1 MILRDGP
8 IVRKSMSFSI
18 SIIKYCDFLNDRR
31 KFIISNQLLKSGTS
45 IGANVFEAQY
55 AESRLDFI
63 HKMKIALKEAN
74 ETLYWLIL
82 CEKMED
88 LIIQKETLDEL
99 NEIMAILS
107 KIIITSKK
115 RLNLTLPHSHTLIL
129 SYFTYESPKY
139 SETQSPDYY

>member
-1 MILRDGP
+1 MFRRDGP
-8 IVRKSMSFSI
+8 IVEKSTDFAVR
-18 SIIKYCDFLNDRR
+18 IIKYCDFLNT
-31 KFIISNQLLKSGTS
+31 KKQFVFSNQLLKSGTS

-74 ETLYWLIL
+74 ETRYWLTL
-82 CEKMED
+82 CDKMED
-88 LIIQKETLDEL
+88 SNVEKESLSDL

-115 RLNLTLPHSHTLIL
+115 NLT
-129 SYFTYESPKY
+129 
-139 SETQSPDYY
+139 